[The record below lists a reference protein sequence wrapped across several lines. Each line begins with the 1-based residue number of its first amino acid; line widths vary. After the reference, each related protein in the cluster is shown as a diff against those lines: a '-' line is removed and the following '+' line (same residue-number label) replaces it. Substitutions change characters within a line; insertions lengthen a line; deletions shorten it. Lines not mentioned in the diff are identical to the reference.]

1 MLQGRWWKK
10 SVLATSSV
18 VIIFSFCYFWSWLQS
33 HEFFELWS
41 LINSLF
47 PNFHPFLHP
56 FLIYPLTCLIA
67 IFNYYYFQFEKPL
80 HSQCCSVIPA
90 KLVDL
95 LCPLVWV
102 GRWREP
108 RIHAEEPERQGARS
122 PTVGHTGHS
131 MVYVYREPCSRYH
144 SSLSRSFCSASR
156 ERNAAWLVELGFLA

>member
-18 VIIFSFCYFWSWLQS
+18 VIIFSFCHFWSWLQS
-33 HEFFELWS
+33 HALFELWS

-56 FLIYPLTCLIA
+56 FLIYSLTCLIA
-67 IFNYYYFQFEKPL
+67 IFNYYYFQIEKPL

-90 KLVDL
+90 KLVVDL
-95 LCPLVWV
+95 LCPLMWV

-108 RIHAEEPERQGARS
+108 RIQAEESQRQGACS
-122 PTVGHTGHS
+122 PHS
-131 MVYVYREPCSRYH
+131 WSHWKLDDLGVQRTMFSFSFISQKVM
-144 SSLSRSFCSASR
+144 LS
-156 ERNAAWLVELGFLA
+156 

>member
-122 PTVGHTGHS
+122 PQLVTQDTRWSTCTENHALVIIHLSVQVFAQLVGRG
-131 MVYVYREPCSRYH
+131 M
-144 SSLSRSFCSASR
+144 L
-156 ERNAAWLVELGFLA
+156 LG